1 MRKRRIKKTYGKLG
15 LLFIILLISLA
26 SISMSYAAWY
36 DTIYIDGTIS
46 TGEWSATI
54 GDFVWHDID
63 DDGIQDTGELG
74 VPGVTVN
81 LYKDD
86 DTLFDTTT
94 TNASGGYL
102 FTNVETSCDD
112 GGETDCYYVE
122 FILPLGYVFSKLDQG
137 SDDAFDSDADPISG
151 KTIDICVDMGDVDLT
166 WDAGLVECSPCDGKI
181 TQLTLQYNG
190 GSTAYVQVEQKKDGD
205 MIFEGYVDP
214 GEQFT
219 FDGTYNKSGKVTM
232 WTEIIVYV
240 EYVEHVRIHTSCSA
254 PIGPGIVFGDFEV
267 IRGYSLN
274 GGLLCPECD
283 EC

>member
-1 MRKRRIKKTYGKLG
+1 MRIKRKTAKIEI
-15 LLFIILLISLA
+15 LFIILLVTLGSLA
-26 SISMSYAAWY
+26 SLGGSYGWWT
-36 DTIYIDGTIS
+36 DHLYIKGNIT
-46 TGEWSATI
+46 TGEWDATI

-74 VPGVTVN
+74 ISGVTVN

-102 FTNVETSCDD
+102 FTNLET
-112 GGETDCYYVE
+112 GCYYVE
-122 FILPLGYVFSKLDQG
+122 FILPSGYAFSLQDQG
-137 SDDAFDSDADPISG
+137 SDDAIDSDADPISG

-205 MIFEGYVDP
+205 MIFEGDVDP

-219 FDGTYNKSGKVTM
+219 FNGTYNKNGKITM
-232 WTEIIVYV
+232 WTEIIVYIDD
-240 EYVEHVRIHTSCSA
+240 VEHVRIHTSCSVL
-254 PIGPGIVFGDFEV
+254 IGPGIVFGDFTV